1 MQPAILELLTLIA
14 QPAISTAQDAT
25 QSDFWGD
32 YAWRLIVLALLA
44 AQTLLI
50 VILLVERHRRRR
62 TGPELRESE
71 TRYRQMFVQNQAVK
85 LLIDPNSARIVAANP
100 AAADFYGYPIE
111 RLEQMKITDINIL
124 PPEEVASSMARAA
137 AESRNHFIFPHRLA
151 SGEIRH
157 VEVHSSP
164 LEVGGRKLLYSIVHD
179 ITERRKTE
187 ERMRRFLDCRW

>member
-25 QSDFWGD
+25 RSDFWAD
-32 YAWRLIVLALLA
+32 YAWTLIVLALVA

-50 VILLVERHRRRR
+50 FILLVERHRRR

-100 AAADFYGYPIE
+100 AAADFYGYTIE
-111 RLEQMKITDINIL
+111 QLEQMKITDINIL
-124 PPEEVASSMARAA
+124 PPDEVASSMARAA

-151 SGEIRH
+151 SGEDPACRSAFKSARSGRAQASLFDRSRH
-157 VEVHSSP
+157 HRAAE
-164 LEVGGRKLLYSIVHD
+164 D
-179 ITERRKTE
+179 
-187 ERMRRFLDCRW
+187 

>member
-1 MQPAILELLTLIA
+1 MQPAIFELLTLIA

-32 YAWRLIVLALLA
+32 YGWRLIVLALLA

-50 VILLVERHRRRR
+50 FILLVERHRRRR

-111 RLEQMKITDINIL
+111 QLEQMKITDINIL
-124 PPEEVASSMARAA
+124 PPDEVASSMARAA

-151 SGEIRH
+151 SGEDPARRSAFKSARSGRAQASLFDRSRH
-157 VEVHSSP
+157 HRAAE
-164 LEVGGRKLLYSIVHD
+164 D
-179 ITERRKTE
+179 
-187 ERMRRFLDCRW
+187 